1 MRTIIVSNSD
11 QLGRNIYFLRRS
23 RRISMD
29 AFCRMYDIPKDM
41 LLDLELGNSREIY
54 LDSLSAIS
62 KDWEIDIN
70 DLVQKRYELTLL

>member
-1 MRTIIVSNSD
+1 MRTIFISNSD
-11 QLGRNIYFLRRS
+11 QLGKNLCFLRRS

-70 DLVQKRYELTLL
+70 DLIQKHYELTLL

>member
-11 QLGRNIYFLRRS
+11 QLGKNLCFLRRS

-54 LDSLSAIS
+54 LDSMTAIA
-62 KDWEIDIN
+62 KDWELEID
-70 DLVQKRYELTLL
+70 DLIRNHYDLTLI